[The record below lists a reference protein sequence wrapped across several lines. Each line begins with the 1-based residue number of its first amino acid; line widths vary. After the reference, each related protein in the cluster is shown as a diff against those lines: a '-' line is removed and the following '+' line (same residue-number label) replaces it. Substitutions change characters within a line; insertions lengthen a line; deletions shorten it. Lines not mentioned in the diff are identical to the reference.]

1 MTAVS
6 KDQLISK
13 LRDLKTIAEECL
25 ALLVAESDACPTQR
39 SVAVAVMKRQT
50 LDFSKPIRPFMK
62 SHSNSLTGSKKFVL
76 LLACL
81 AKGDLKR
88 QVALSE
94 IKKKWSQ
101 MTGILKMDFNLFF
114 TGDARD
120 RDWVET
126 KSKGLYNLRPS
137 WRDIFEKSK

>member
-1 MTAVS
+1 MAVS
-6 KDQLISK
+6 RDQLISK
-13 LRDLKTIAEECL
+13 LKELKIIAEECL
-25 ALLVAESDACPTQR
+25 SLLATESDARSPQR
-39 SVAVAVMKRQT
+39 NVAVAVTKREA

-62 SHSNSLTGSKKFVL
+62 SYSNALTGSKKFVL
-76 LLACL
+76 LLAWL

-94 IKKKWSQ
+94 IKKRWSQ

-120 RDWVET
+120 KDWVET